1 MAANLLHATRRG
13 GLRRTSPSC
22 RTCCGPNAAVYLPIP
37 CCKET
42 AASRWPL
49 TVASRDCVSCS
60 LALAIAIVSAKTVA
74 QALRMSSSDRGFR
87 PIATRS
93 SSRSSQSSA
102 IFATRCQGPRSP
114 ALLEH
119 LRHQRS
125 RDHAASGDDA
135 GDGLPQS
142 RPSPSIAHKAAPP
155 CARGL
160 APVLGIEK
168 FIVPHRCTSARAVSI
183 RGTNA
188 PARWTATWCSVIG
201 TPRPRAAAGISP
213 PFLRAWRTTRL
224 AALAGH

>member
-49 TVASRDCVSCS
+49 TVASFLLAGARHCDSLGQDCGTGTQDVVQRSWLPPDRHS
-60 LALAIAIVSAKTVA
+60 KLIEKFPIVRHFCHSV
-74 QALRMSSSDRGFR
+74 
-87 PIATRS
+87 PRS
-93 SSRSSQSSA
+93 SSL
-102 IFATRCQGPRSP
+102 

-119 LRHQRS
+119 LRHQRP

-155 CARGL
+155 CAR
-160 APVLGIEK
+160 
-168 FIVPHRCTSARAVSI
+168 RA
-183 RGTNA
+183 GT
-188 PARWTATWCSVIG
+188 R
-201 TPRPRAAAGISP
+201 
-213 PFLRAWRTTRL
+213 
-224 AALAGH
+224 H